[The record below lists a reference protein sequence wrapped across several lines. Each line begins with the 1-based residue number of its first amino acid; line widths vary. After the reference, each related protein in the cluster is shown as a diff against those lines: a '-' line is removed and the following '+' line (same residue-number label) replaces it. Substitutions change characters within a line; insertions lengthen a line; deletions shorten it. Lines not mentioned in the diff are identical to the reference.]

1 MLRAGEAASVYFEV
15 YDLPSDQAFETR
27 IRIERAEGG
36 GLFRRLQN
44 LFGGDDPSELRVP
57 GESGDPDPVR
67 ERSLSLTL
75 PDLDPG
81 LYRLEV
87 EVRYRLVQTSRTLDF
102 RVVDE
107 G

>member
-1 MLRAGEAASVYFEV
+1 M
-15 YDLPSDQAFETR
+15 
-27 IRIERAEGG
+27 
-36 GLFRRLQN
+36 
-44 LFGGDDPSELRVP
+44 P

-87 EVRYRLVQTSRTLDF
+87 EVRYRLVQTSRMIEF
-102 RVVDE
+102 EVVE
-107 G
+107 E